1 MFKVKSQITGIFL
14 AAKSFCTKNLSKVH
28 RQLLAN
34 EIRIMRKLSH
44 KNILRIHEVHETLDT
59 VYVILDLMTDGDL
72 SGLMTT
78 VNLSE
83 NRIKKLMYQIIQG
96 LAHIEQHGMIHRDIK
111 PTNIMLG
118 RESLPVP
125 TVSNPQATPSLSD
138 ASIFPVIGDFGLA
151 CYKDES
157 ILAMGSGTHGYMPP
171 EVVISKTLSGVQYT
185 PKVDVFSAG
194 VIFYKMVVKKDP
206 VPFRPEPDAS
216 VSDIMKKYQIN
227 YNSRLIREFN
237 PDGIDLMKKMLALEP
252 KHRILA
258 SVALTH
264 PFFASEAAAAKTA

>member
-1 MFKVKSQITGIFL
+1 
-14 AAKSFCTKNLSKVH
+14 
-28 RQLLAN
+28 
-34 EIRIMRKLSH
+34 MRKLSH
-44 KNILRIHEVHETLDT
+44 KNILRIHEVHESLDT

-72 SGLMTT
+72 SGLMNS

-83 NRIKKLMYQIIQG
+83 GRIKKLMYQIIQG

-118 RESLPVP
+118 REPS
-125 TVSNPQATPSLSD
+125 TATSGTPLVPSLSD

-151 CYKDES
+151 CFKDES

-227 YNSRLIREFN
+227 YNTRLVREFN

-252 KHRILA
+252 KQRILA

-264 PFFASEAAAAKTA
+264 PFFFSEAAAPKTA